1 MARTIVIA
9 DDEPHLVHIV
19 AYNLKKAGFDVH
31 TAANGQQC
39 LDLAT
44 TVGPDLIVSDYQ
56 MPVMDGL
63 TACQRLRADPRT
75 ANVPVLL
82 LTARGHRL
90 TDAELARTN
99 VKAVL
104 PKPFSA
110 RQLVAKI
117 EDVLGGTAGDAAGDA
132 AGGGTRVAA

>member
-1 MARTIVIA
+1 MPMSRTVVIA

-19 AYNLKKAGFDVH
+19 AYNLKKAGYVVH
-31 TAANGQQC
+31 AAVNGQEAVA
-39 LDLAT
+39 LAAT
-44 TVGPDLIVSDYQ
+44 LKPDLIVSDYQ

-63 TACQRLRADPRT
+63 AACQALKADPAT
-75 ANVPVLL
+75 AATPVLL

-90 TDAELARTN
+90 TDEELALTN

-110 RQLVAKI
+110 RDLLAKI
-117 EDVLGGTAGDAAGDA
+117 DQLIGGASAKEAA
-132 AGGGTRVAA
+132 